1 MKYCIH
7 CGKEVLDDALICP
20 NCGCSVQYDEA
31 TKSAGQTQYSQYTQ
45 YNQYNPQTQQQ
56 QTYVPPVVDNYST
69 LSILGLVFS
78 FFGGWLGLILSIV
91 AHNEAKRTGSQ
102 KSLSLSKAGIIVS
115 SVLLGIAA
123 FFVLI
128 YIILIIGLII
138 GA

>member
-45 YNQYNPQTQQQ
+45 QTQYTQQQ
-56 QTYVPPVVDNYST
+56 QAYVPPVVDNYST

-123 FFVLI
+123 FVVLI